1 MLALHLGNSDF
12 KYRDNKFGKVVYH
25 DRKKGLEKKKQT
37 LLTYAVSLRSMHW
50 GKKRLY
56 IINNAILIEL

>member
-1 MLALHLGNSDF
+1 MLALHLGKIDF
-12 KYRDNKFGKVVYH
+12 KYRGKVVYH